1 MKKIL
6 SVLMATLMFLTLLM
20 PLSVF
25 AENGPYPMDWWENSD
40 EEDIGDITNIAAIG
54 VVDYD
59 TFDMGYVYPAFM
71 AEIMPVQEKGMSYDE
86 KSNTLTLDNFKTEKI
101 LTITS
106 MGDDF
111 KINVKGYNEVGSI
124 ISSTMSWGCS
134 ITVTGNGALV
144 VNKNKTY
151 PSAVEMDVSG
161 TGYGFFKTEKTVA
174 TKFFGNID
182 TEISEALP
190 TISVYG
196 TKEADPS
203 KVIMLEGELKAD
215 KELKAEPFEVVVYE
229 QIQACW
235 VDKYWG
241 ASDYFVSDKEEFK
254 GRLFVGD
261 TYDGELYCLDEVV
274 YDEELKNYVIVYSEE
289 FYEIKLDDYGFKPAT
304 GATSVPAVILDIWP
318 EPVDMNTCIDE
329 NDKLCAFEEY
339 YDDEDKPY
347 YEVYEIVEHSKYGKL
362 VLIYNPKDTYKKLNV
377 KGTETYYDCINESQ
391 VITTNTI
398 AEKAPGKVKLTK
410 AANSVSGVKVTWEAQ
425 ETAETY
431 IIYRKVSGAKSFK
444 KIGTS
449 TTNSYVDKT
458 AKSGVK
464 YEYTVKAK
472 NIAGTGSCQKPGV
485 SVTYLATP
493 KATISN
499 TSSGIKIKW
508 NKVDSA
514 ANYAVYR
521 SQYTDGKWTKWKKV
535 NTAKKDATSY
545 TDKKAESGVKYKY
558 TVKAINGKVKSSI
571 KSTDSLVRLKT
582 TTLKVAARA
591 NGIKLSWSKVAGATQ
606 YKLYRSELQNGKWSS
621 WSTLTK
627 VEAANTTFVDNT
639 VKPGVTYK
647 YSVKAVNGSSLGARA
662 SSDKLLYLNS
672 PDTSIVNGETGMV
685 VNWSKV
691 DGAEKYIIYRS
702 VENNGKWTKWKK
714 VKTVKASTEYW
725 VDETVKTDTNYKYAV
740 KAQKGEYKSYYKVSN
755 KLVYIKTR
763 YVF

>member
-25 AENGPYPMDWWENSD
+25 AENGPYPMDWWENAD

-174 TKFFGNID
+174 TRFFGNID

-235 VDKYWG
+235 VDKYLG

-261 TYDGELYCLDEVV
+261 TYDGELYYHL
-274 YDEELKNYVIVYSEE
+274 
-289 FYEIKLDDYGFKPAT
+289 
-304 GATSVPAVILDIWP
+304 
-318 EPVDMNTCIDE
+318 
-329 NDKLCAFEEY
+329 
-339 YDDEDKPY
+339 
-347 YEVYEIVEHSKYGKL
+347 
-362 VLIYNPKDTYKKLNV
+362 
-377 KGTETYYDCINESQ
+377 
-391 VITTNTI
+391 
-398 AEKAPGKVKLTK
+398 
-410 AANSVSGVKVTWEAQ
+410 
-425 ETAETY
+425 
-431 IIYRKVSGAKSFK
+431 
-444 KIGTS
+444 
-449 TTNSYVDKT
+449 
-458 AKSGVK
+458 
-464 YEYTVKAK
+464 
-472 NIAGTGSCQKPGV
+472 
-485 SVTYLATP
+485 
-493 KATISN
+493 
-499 TSSGIKIKW
+499 
-508 NKVDSA
+508 
-514 ANYAVYR
+514 
-521 SQYTDGKWTKWKKV
+521 
-535 NTAKKDATSY
+535 
-545 TDKKAESGVKYKY
+545 
-558 TVKAINGKVKSSI
+558 
-571 KSTDSLVRLKT
+571 
-582 TTLKVAARA
+582 
-591 NGIKLSWSKVAGATQ
+591 
-606 YKLYRSELQNGKWSS
+606 
-621 WSTLTK
+621 
-627 VEAANTTFVDNT
+627 
-639 VKPGVTYK
+639 
-647 YSVKAVNGSSLGARA
+647 
-662 SSDKLLYLNS
+662 KLLFMN
-672 PDTSIVNGETGMV
+672 
-685 VNWSKV
+685 
-691 DGAEKYIIYRS
+691 RF
-702 VENNGKWTKWKK
+702 
-714 VKTVKASTEYW
+714 
-725 VDETVKTDTNYKYAV
+725 
-740 KAQKGEYKSYYKVSN
+740 
-755 KLVYIKTR
+755 KLAG
-763 YVF
+763 

>member
-25 AENGPYPMDWWENSD
+25 AENGPYPMDWWENAD
-40 EEDIGDITNIAAIG
+40 EEDIGDITNIAAIR
-54 VVDYD
+54 VIDYD
-59 TFDMGYVYPAFM
+59 TFDMGYVYPKFM

-241 ASDYFVSDKEEFK
+241 ASDYFISDKEEFK

-261 TYDGELYCLDEVV
+261 TYDGELYYLDEVV
-274 YDEELKNYVIVYSEE
+274 YDEELENYVIVYSEE

-304 GATSVPAVILDIWP
+304 GTTSVPAVILDIWP

-398 AEKAPGKVKLTK
+398 VEKAPGKVKLTK
-410 AANSVSGVKVTWEAQ
+410 ATNDASGVKVTWEAQ
-425 ETAETY
+425 ETAESY
-431 IIYRKVSGAKSFK
+431 IVYRKKDGDKNYK
-444 KIGTS
+444 KIAYTTETS
-449 TTNSYVDKT
+449 YIDKT

-464 YEYTVKAK
+464 YLYTVKAK
-472 NIAGTGSCQKPGV
+472 NIAGTGSCEKPGV

-493 KATISN
+493 KTTISN

-508 NKVDSA
+508 NKVDTATS
-514 ANYAVYR
+514 YIVYR
-521 SQYTDGKWTKWKKV
+521 AQYTDGKWSSWEKLT
-535 NTAKKDATSY
+535 TAKKDSTSY
-545 TDKKAESGVKYKY
+545 TDKKAKAGVKYKY
-558 TVKAINGKVKSSI
+558 KVKAVNGKIKSST
-571 KSTDSLVRLKT
+571 KSTESLVCLKT
-582 TTLKVAARA
+582 TTIKASPKT
-591 NGIKLSWSKVAGATQ
+591 NGIKLSWSKVTGAKQ

-621 WSTLTK
+621 WATLTK
-627 VEAANTTFVDNT
+627 VDASATSFVDET
-639 VKPGVTYK
+639 VKPGVVYK
-647 YSVKAVNGSSLGARA
+647 YSIKAVNGSSYGSRT
-662 SSDKLLYLNS
+662 STSKIMFIES
-672 PDTSIVNGETGMV
+672 PTTTIANGKSGVTV
-685 VNWSKV
+685 KWSQV
-691 DGAEKYIIYRS
+691 EGAEQYIIYRS
-702 VENNGKWTKWKK
+702 EVKNGKWTSFKK
-714 VKTVKASTEYW
+714 VKTAKSTSQSWTDKKAVSGT
-725 VDETVKTDTNYKYAV
+725 KYKYMV
-740 KAQKGEYKSYYKVSN
+740 KAQKGEYKSCYKVSN
-755 KLVYIKTR
+755 KLVYTKAQ
-763 YVF
+763 